1 MNEQLLKTSSTDVSS
16 SRKKLRKTLV
26 GAGGGASATG
36 CTSEGSELQYLLGVY
51 IGYETLEGSVRTLF
65 GGSLSFEN
73 FPSIDFRVWI
83 TLNERQP
90 FLITIPFSPC
100 ASRARCHGNTIKS
113 WEVQAVNCA
122 SHCYHNRPFA
132 IVDHVINFC
141 ENGKFC

>member
-113 WEVQAVNCA
+113 
-122 SHCYHNRPFA
+122 
-132 IVDHVINFC
+132 
-141 ENGKFC
+141 